1 MKRQKTTC
9 AVVSSFLLL
18 LAACSSEPPK
28 PAEKE
33 KAKPAAPV
41 TGRYAFYQ
49 MYTAARAWAPDLQG
63 LRVASLPLTEIKG
76 ENGKAGAWQAIF
88 VSERRG
94 QTKTYTYSVVESVE
108 ASLHEGVFSSGED
121 TYAGPR
127 GQTKPF
133 QIQAFKTDSDAAYET
148 ALKKGA
154 EYAKKHPDMPVTFL
168 LEFTKRFPNPAW
180 RVIWGESA
188 GTSNFSIFVDATTG
202 EYLETMR

>member
-1 MKRQKTTC
+1 
-9 AVVSSFLLL
+9 LLS
-18 LAACSSEPPK
+18 ACFSEPTK

-33 KAKPAAPV
+33 KPKPVVPV

-49 MYTAARAWAPDLQG
+49 TYTAARAWATDLQG
-63 LRVASLPLTEIKG
+63 LRVTSLPLTEVKG
-76 ENGKAGAWQAIF
+76 EGGKSGAWQVIF
-88 VSERRG
+88 VSERLARA
-94 QTKTYTYSVVESVE
+94 KTYTYSVVESPGN
-108 ASLHEGVFSSGED
+108 LHEGVFAASED
-121 TYAGPR
+121 SYSGPR
-127 GQTKPF
+127 GQAKPF

-180 RVIWGESA
+180 RVIWGESV
-188 GTSNFSIFVDATTG
+188 GTSNFSIFVDASTG